1 MPPRWRR
8 ARPTMANQVLGSI
21 TIRVTMP
28 ATCST
33 PTATASNLF
42 SRAGSTPS
50 PNRSMILKSLDQ
62 RMRCTKCGNKGADVR
77 PKYPAVIHNNYFRRQ
92 EPAHIPRNDCTCHLH
107 NSPQKGLMSESGHPE
122 TEGVTVPTPPQLPAS
137 RPAHSNKRLPACSYQ
152 IWRRCTMIRLFHV
165 SGSGRRPCKG
175 STS

>member
-1 MPPRWRR
+1 
-8 ARPTMANQVLGSI
+8 MANQALGSI
-21 TIRVTMP
+21 PLPVSTP

-92 EPAHIPRNDCTCHLH
+92 EPAHIPRNDCTC
-107 NSPQKGLMSESGHPE
+107 Q
-122 TEGVTVPTPPQLPAS
+122 PTQLPS
-137 RPAHSNKRLPACSYQ
+137 KGAHVR
-152 IWRRCTMIRLFHV
+152 V
-165 SGSGRRPCKG
+165 GS
-175 STS
+175 S